1 MTLDARQVYLMDS
14 GEFTKI
20 GYSTDPEARL
30 SSAQSNPLPLKLA
43 GVIETNHAPRLEGK
57 LHEVL
62 SDYRCEMGG
71 GKEWFELPE
80 EIHDVLA
87 GTSYL
92 SASTR
97 QVREGSGDDDLA
109 PDDPLLYV
117 DSMSIV
123 PAQTEEEYWDFFDS
137 VQERKDRIWEQQH
150 AKQHTTICAV
160 CDTEGPSGW
169 VRRCCC
175 MTPRAGQ

>member
-1 MTLDARQVYLMDS
+1 M
-14 GEFTKI
+14 
-20 GYSTDPEARL
+20 
-30 SSAQSNPLPLKLA
+30 
-43 GVIETNHAPRLEGK
+43 

-80 EIHDVLA
+80 EIHHVLTE
-87 GTSYL
+87 TSYL
-92 SASTR
+92 SASTL
-97 QVREGSGDDDLA
+97 QVREGSGDYDLE

-123 PAQTEEEYWDFFDS
+123 PAQTEEEYWEFFDS
-137 VQERKDRIWEQQH
+137 VQERKDRIWEQQR

-169 VRRCCC
+169 ALLPHDVPPADRTLARMLCRECTERVC
-175 MTPRAGQ
+175 EEAVAQ